1 MAKRRTARLIFDI
14 ESAADGDLIAKIR
27 YPGEKLSPAEAVK
40 RYRAELL
47 EHNGKDFIPY
57 TFQLPVSLV
66 VATVADDYSLIDLVA
81 LDEELSRP
89 YEIVRLFWEGWRK
102 NDQPQLVSFNGRGFD
117 MPLLEVCAF
126 RYGLGIPEWIAENA
140 RSFEQPRN
148 RFNSAAHLDLHEFLT
163 NNGASRFVGGLSLA
177 ANLIGKPGKLD
188 VKLSDDKSYAKII
201 AEPLEKGY
209 GLTLGNSLRRIL
221 LSSIRGAAVTSIQID
236 GVLHEFTSIKGVRE
250 DVTDIVLNVKSLALK
265 SNSEGTKK
273 LILDAKGPGEI
284 KASDITQVADV
295 EILNPDLVICNLDE
309 NTNFHMEMNVS
320 TGKGYVPADLNKPEE
335 PPLGLIAIDSLY
347 SPVKKV
353 SYSIS
358 TAREGKALDYDKLIM
373 EVETNGSISAEDA
386 VAYSARIFQ
395 DQLKMFVNFDEPV
408 EAPVKEV
415 STEPEFNKNL
425 LRKVDELELSV
436 RSMNCLKN
444 DNIIY
449 IGDLVQKSEG
459 EMLRTPNFGRKS
471 LNEIKE
477 VLTGMSLYL
486 GMEIPNWPPDNIAE
500 MSKKLEEQI

>member
-1 MAKRRTARLIFDI
+1 M
-14 ESAADGDLIAKIR
+14 ESAEVNIKNW
-27 YPGEKLSPAEAVK
+27 K
-40 RYRAELL
+40 
-47 EHNGKDFIPY
+47 
-57 TFQLPVSLV
+57 
-66 VATVADDYSLIDLVA
+66 SLI
-81 LDEELSRP
+81 
-89 YEIVRLFWEGWRK
+89 
-102 NDQPQLVSFNGRGFD
+102 
-117 MPLLEVCAF
+117 
-126 RYGLGIPEWIAENA
+126 
-140 RSFEQPRN
+140 
-148 RFNSAAHLDLHEFLT
+148 
-163 NNGASRFVGGLSLA
+163 
-177 ANLIGKPGKLD
+177 KPTKLD

-236 GVLHEFTSIKGVRE
+236 GVLHEFTSIKGIRE
-250 DVTDIVLNVKSLALK
+250 DVTDIVLNIKSLALK
-265 SNSEGTKK
+265 SSSEGTKK

-284 KASDITQVADV
+284 KASNITPVADI

-309 NTNFHMEMNVS
+309 NTNFHIEMNVN
-320 TGKGYVPADLNKPEE
+320 TGKGYTSAELNKPED
-335 PPLGLIAIDSLY
+335 PPLGLIPIDSLF

-353 SYSIS
+353 SYSVS
-358 TAREGKALDYDKLIM
+358 TAREGKALDYDKLTM

-386 VAYSARIFQ
+386 IAYSARIFQ
-395 DQLKMFVNFDEPV
+395 DQLGMFINFDEPQ
-408 EAPVKEV
+408 EV
-415 STEPEFNKNL
+415 VVREKPAEPEFNKNL

-500 MSKKLEEQI
+500 LSKKLEESI